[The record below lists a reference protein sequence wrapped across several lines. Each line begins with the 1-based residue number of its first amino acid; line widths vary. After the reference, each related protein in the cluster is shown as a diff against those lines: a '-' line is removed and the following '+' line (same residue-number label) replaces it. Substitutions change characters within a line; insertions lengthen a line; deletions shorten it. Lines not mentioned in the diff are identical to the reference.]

1 MKQKDKDELLELSRK
16 ALDSYIK
23 KTYVKGD
30 KPYKRAEG
38 RKIAQKKEY
47 DKAQSGKGWKEEVE
61 QIDELSKETLKK
73 YIPVADRQGLRAR
86 NSETIN
92 KQTGHGSDWDTKEYG
107 KMADKREKGVK
118 AALRK
123 VYRKNQL
130 GEDVLEEVEPLDELS
145 KETLGSYI
153 NNAHH
158 DATVAVADPEYYK
171 RSRGHTADVL
181 VKRMKGIKK
190 ATDKLTKE
198 EVELSELDTKTYKSY
213 SKLSSKEAD
222 KSINRFVKGGNEKEL
237 THAEKRSKGI
247 NMAQTLMARK
257 NMKIEEVDLDES
269 HTLNKKYAQD
279 YIDQTSG
286 QYDGTSDFNDHA
298 SRVHH
303 HISKKKGYD
312 DDKFHHHLMKMSGV
326 SKETSRLRKQ
336 YKKHQNTDE
345 RDMVRHGG
353 KWGELIHKKD
363 KNSRVHNKEETEME
377 YNEENGHIALVNA
390 IFDGNRDEA
399 NEIFDTVLSGRINP
413 VVSAKKEELAKT
425 MFAPHEEV
433 TEAYE
438 PLPLTEE
445 AEHGHHHRVHAS
457 LTDRKNDL
465 SNEAHN
471 GFMSGNL
478 TKEHKKEVLKH
489 VKAAEGRLDS
499 AKAKLGSAESADHLN
514 AAAVHITDGGLHLQ
528 NVRTYT
534 SLGFRGY

>member
-1 MKQKDKDELLELSRK
+1 MKQ
-16 ALDSYIK
+16 
-23 KTYVKGD
+23 
-30 KPYKRAEG
+30 
-38 RKIAQKKEY
+38 
-47 DKAQSGKGWKEEVE
+47 
-61 QIDELSKETLKK
+61 
-73 YIPVADRQGLRAR
+73 
-86 NSETIN
+86 N
-92 KQTGHGSDWDTKEYG
+92 
-107 KMADKREKGVK
+107 
-118 AALRK
+118 
-123 VYRKNQL
+123 
-130 GEDVLEEVEPLDELS
+130 
-145 KETLGSYI
+145 
-153 NNAHH
+153 
-158 DATVAVADPEYYK
+158 
-171 RSRGHTADVL
+171 
-181 VKRMKGIKK
+181 
-190 ATDKLTKE
+190 KE
-198 EVELSELDTKTYKSY
+198 EVELSELDAKTYKSY

-247 NMAQTLMARK
+247 NTAQTLMARK
-257 NMKIEEVDLDES
+257 NMKIEEVEPLEE
-269 HTLNKKYAQD
+269 LNAYTHLSAAAKRMQQAFVQKD
-279 YIDQTSG
+279 SPE
-286 QYDGTSDFNDHA
+286 A
-298 SRVHH
+298 SRGE
-303 HISKKKGYD
+303 KDKKGRSAMDYFKKA
-312 DDKFHHHLMKMSGV
+312 DKHVAAYL
-326 SKETSRLRKQ
+326 
-336 YKKHQNTDE
+336 KKTH
-345 RDMVRHGG
+345 
-353 KWGELIHKKD
+353 
-363 KNSRVHNKEETEME
+363 KEEVTME
-377 YNEENGHIALVNA
+377 YNEETGHIALVNA

-425 MFAPHEEV
+425 MFAPQEDV

-489 VKAAEGRLDS
+489 VKAAEGKLDS

>member
-130 GEDVLEEVEPLDELS
+130 GEDVLEEVEQIDELS
-145 KETLGSYI
+145 KKTQR
-153 NNAHH
+153 N
-158 DATVAVADPEYYK
+158 
-171 RSRGHTADVL
+171 
-181 VKRMKGIKK
+181 KGI
-190 ATDKLTKE
+190 ATATHKLAGTKQKPSME
-198 EVELSELDTKTYKSY
+198 EVT
-213 SKLSSKEAD
+213 
-222 KSINRFVKGGNEKEL
+222 
-237 THAEKRSKGI
+237 
-247 NMAQTLMARK
+247 
-257 NMKIEEVDLDES
+257 
-269 HTLNKKYAQD
+269 
-279 YIDQTSG
+279 
-286 QYDGTSDFNDHA
+286 
-298 SRVHH
+298 
-303 HISKKKGYD
+303 
-312 DDKFHHHLMKMSGV
+312 
-326 SKETSRLRKQ
+326 
-336 YKKHQNTDE
+336 
-345 RDMVRHGG
+345 
-353 KWGELIHKKD
+353 
-363 KNSRVHNKEETEME
+363 ME
-377 YNEENGHIALVNA
+377 YNEETGHIALVNA

-433 TEAYE
+433 TEEYE